1 MLLWAVPISLRI
13 HTNSSNFKWI
23 SSITHVVAEKRF
35 NYKEVMTYL
44 TPIIKANSL
53 PPTII
58 LVNEDYPMDCI
69 QFKRF
74 LDPFQERY
82 AVAAAESEDIP
93 RASEELPPDSPQ
105 SLQIKSGRPGKGLGA
120 LAEQTPPG
128 SQLATRIN
136 PQTEND
142 SPQQETWLPGSTIS
156 DEPQALGGQSPAI
169 EDAPSYARRGDAL
182 DDIIEAALKVKH
194 LPLDDD
200 EEDASRPSSSDGP
213 AEPGSSD
220 DEEARSSAKKPKLKV
235 GKKGALNQDSF
246 SCMKGGTGVVLNS
259 NPNKQTIK
267 ILEEMSEYYS
277 RTRDEWRTRAYR
289 QAVGVL
295 KRQTKRISTYD
306 EAYALPMIGDRLAT
320 KIEEIAMTNRLRR
333 LDNTKQDPSDQALQI
348 FTKIYN
354 VGFAAASRW
363 VSAGYKTLDDLK
375 AHANLTP
382 KQLIGIEHYHDF
394 NTKIPRDEVTAL
406 GEIVQKAVESID
418 PKVTATIMGSYRR
431 GAKTSGDIDL
441 MLTREGTTSSN
452 ELLPFLHTLVEKL
465 TTQGFLVAALAESR
479 SDGGSKWHG
488 ACVLPGNPMWRR
500 IDFLLV
506 PSSEMGAALIYFTG
520 DDIFNRSIRLLSSK
534 KGLRLNQKGLF
545 KDIMRGPGREKSN
558 EGTLIEGA
566 DEKKIFEYL
575 GVPWRPPEHRI
586 LH

>member
-1 MLLWAVPISLRI
+1 M
-13 HTNSSNFKWI
+13 
-23 SSITHVVAEKRF
+23 AEKRF
-35 NYKEVMTYL
+35 NHSEVMAYL
-44 TPIIKANSL
+44 TSIIKADLL
-53 PPTII
+53 PPEII

-69 QFKRF
+69 QFKLF

-82 AVAAAESEDIP
+82 AVTAPESEDIVHVSGEIPPESP
-93 RASEELPPDSPQ
+93 RP
-105 SLQIKSGRPGKGLGA
+105 LQIKSGRPGKNDSA
-120 LAEQTPPG
+120 PAEQTPPG
-128 SQLATRIN
+128 SQPTTRIN
-136 PQTEND
+136 PRAEED
-142 SPQQETWLPGSTIS
+142 SPQQRTWLPGGTIL
-156 DEPQALGGQSPAI
+156 DEPQALDRQSPAV
-169 EDAPSYARRGDAL
+169 EEALSYIRRDEL
-182 DDIIEAALKVKH
+182 DDIIKAALKVKH

-200 EEDASRPSSSDGP
+200 EEDASRPPSSDGL

-220 DEEARSSAKKPKLKV
+220 DEEARSRAKRPKRKF
-235 GKKGALNQDSF
+235 GHKGALNQDSF
-246 SCMKGGTGVVLNS
+246 SCMKGGTGVVLDS
-259 NPNKQTIK
+259 NPNKETIK

-289 QAVGVL
+289 QAIGVL
-295 KRQTKRISTYD
+295 KRQTKKISTYE

-320 KIEEIAMTNRLRR
+320 KIEEIAVTNRLLR
-333 LDNTKQDPSDQALQI
+333 LDNTKQDQSDQALQI

-354 VGFAAASRW
+354 VGFVAASRW

-382 KQLIGIEHYHDF
+382 KQIIGIEHYDDF
-394 NTKIPRDEVTAL
+394 NTRIPRDEVTAL
-406 GEIVQKAVESID
+406 GAIVQKAVHSID

-441 MLTREGTTSSN
+441 ILTREGTTSSN
-452 ELLPFLHTLVEKL
+452 ELLPLLYTLVEKL
-465 TTQGFLVAALAESR
+465 TAQGFLVAALAESR

-488 ACVLPGNPMWRR
+488 ACVLPGNPIWRR

-506 PSSEMGAALIYFTG
+506 PSTEMGAALIYFTG

-534 KGLRLNQKGLF
+534 KGLRLNQRGLF
-545 KDIMRGPGREKSN
+545 KDVMRGPGRVKLN
-558 EGTLIEGA
+558 EGTLVEGA